1 MAAYVIAMV
10 NITDPE
16 KYAKYS
22 AKATIASDKLGGEFI
37 VRGGNP
43 EAVEGVLPYSRVVVN
58 RFESR
63 EKAKAFYDSME
74 YQDAKQERLGAA
86 DFNMIIVDG
95 V

>member
-22 AKATIASDKLGGEFI
+22 AKATLASQKHGGEFI
-37 VRGGNP
+37 VRGGDP
-43 EAVEGVLPYSRVVVN
+43 ETVEGALPYSRVVVN
-58 RFESR
+58 RFETR
-63 EKAKAFYDSME
+63 EKARAFYNSME

-86 DFNMIIVDG
+86 DFNMIIVEG
-95 V
+95 T

>member
-22 AKATIASDKLGGEFI
+22 AKATIASDKCGGEFI

-43 EAVEGVLPYSRVVVN
+43 EPVEGELPYARVIVN
-58 RFESR
+58 RFETR
-63 EKAKAFYDSME
+63 EQARAFYNSME

-86 DFNMIIVDG
+86 DFNMVIVDG